1 MALFVSIFV
10 NSILSSSAD
19 VSILGSVLQPINKR
33 MIPNVNSVLYQ
44 CIIISPVSNSND
56 MRLVHTNPMKFLFL
70 IAYIEVLPVRFVAC
84 EVRHF
89 VQLSL
94 FVVQRFGTFVL
105 LVCFLFAAQIVQ
117 NLPVH
122 SLNLQS
128 FV

>member
-1 MALFVSIFV
+1 SI
-10 NSILSSSAD
+10 
-19 VSILGSVLQPINKR
+19 P
-33 MIPNVNSVLYQ
+33 MHYYP
-44 CIIISPVSNSND
+44 PVSNSND
-56 MRLVHTNPMKFLFL
+56 MRLACTNLMKFLFL

-117 NLPVH
+117 NLPLH
-122 SLNLQS
+122 SLTPQS
-128 FV
+128 FVYPVFQLSYESSFFISFTI